1 MSSTG
6 YEHSLASDE
15 ATTVNTVATQPET
28 AHPLTSSMPQPDNE
42 IPSAYSVY
50 LEIRQQ
56 VEAFERLANDDQAV
70 AITLPAYPFFTET
83 RLQSIFVHQSGTV
96 SIIGQAKAGK
106 AVSVREQVN
115 SLSYA
120 LSLVYKPAR
129 DAKSERVEVG
139 FISSI

>member
-1 MSSTG
+1 MSTG
-6 YEHSLASDE
+6 YEHSLASSE

-28 AHPLTSSMPQPDNE
+28 AHPLTGSIPQPGDDSL
-42 IPSAYSVY
+42 SAYSVY

-96 SIIGQAKAGK
+96 AIIGHAKADK
-106 AVSVREQVN
+106 AVSVREHVS

-120 LSLVYKPAR
+120 LSLVYRPAR
-129 DAKSERVEVG
+129 DARSTPVEVG